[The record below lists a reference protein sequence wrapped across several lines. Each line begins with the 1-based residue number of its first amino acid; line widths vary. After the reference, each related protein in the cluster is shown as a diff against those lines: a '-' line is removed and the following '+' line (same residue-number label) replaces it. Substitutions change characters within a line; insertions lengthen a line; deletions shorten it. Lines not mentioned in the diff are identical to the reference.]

1 MEAVQVTRPP
11 ERELY
16 QRMWENPIYRE
27 VAPGERSVAQFLKQA
42 RPRKGA
48 TVIDFGC
55 GTGRASLLMA
65 LPPPVGGSL
74 NVTML
79 DFTDNSLDD
88 DIRDML
94 PHQADVLR
102 FHQADLTEKIQHKAS
117 YGFCT
122 DVMEHIPPEDV
133 GKVLD
138 NILMAAPHV
147 FFSISTEEDNCGK
160 LIGHPLHLTVRPYEW
175 WLEQFRKR
183 ECLIH
188 WSAETLGECAFYV
201 SAWTAST
208 SFYEKGELNV
218 TEECIRKNIAHNV
231 VQGWKQCTPHEI
243 NNMECII
250 LGGGPSLKD
259 HLDEI
264 KELRKD
270 PNVKLITMN
279 GTYNWALEN
288 GLKPSAQV
296 IVDARL
302 HNARFVKPVIADCVY
317 LIASQCDPLVLEGLP
332 KDMTYLWHTGGEKF
346 KELYDPAY
354 DKQWMSIM
362 GGTTVLLRTIPLL
375 RTLGYHRFHLFGC
388 DSCVTEKEHHAY
400 EQKEND
406 KEPVVRTILSKD
418 GVPTGREFYTTGW
431 QVVQA
436 HEFLELS
443 QFVWDDIDMQVHG
456 DGLLAYIL
464 RTGAELS
471 MDEKE

>member
-1 MEAVQVTRPP
+1 MEKASVARPP
-11 ERELY
+11 EREIY
-16 QRMWENPIYRE
+16 ERMWAHPGYRK
-27 VAPGERSVAQFLKQA
+27 VAPGERSVEQFMRQA

-65 LPPPVGGSL
+65 LPPPVGGSM

-79 DFTDNSLDD
+79 DFADNSLDD

-102 FHQADLTEKIQHKAS
+102 FHQADLTEKIQHKAA

-147 FFSISTEEDNCGK
+147 FFSISTTEDGCGI
-160 LIGHPLHLTVRPYEW
+160 LVGHPLHLTVKPYEW

-188 WSAETLGECAFYV
+188 WSAESSGECAFYV
-201 SAWTAST
+201 SAWTPAIE
-208 SFYEKGELNV
+208 FHAKGELNV
-218 TEECIRKNIAHNV
+218 AEEGIRKNIAHNLT
-231 VQGWKQCTPHEI
+231 QGWKQCTPHST
-243 NNMECII
+243 NDMECII
-250 LGGGPSLKD
+250 LGGGPSLNT

-264 KELRKD
+264 KELRKN

-279 GTYNWALEN
+279 GSYHWAQAN
-288 GLKPSAQV
+288 GLKPSATV
-296 IVDARL
+296 IVDAQP
-302 HNARFVKPVIADCVY
+302 HNARFAKPVIDDCVY
-317 LIASQCDPLVLEGLP
+317 LISSQCDPSVLEGLP
-332 KDMTYLWHTGGEKF
+332 HDMTYLWHVGGEKF
-346 KELYDPAY
+346 KDLYDPAY
-354 DKQWMSIM
+354 CKQWWTVL

-375 RTLGYHRFHLFGC
+375 RMLGYRKFHLFGC
-388 DSCVTEKEHHAY
+388 DSCVSEKEHHAY

-406 KEPVVRTILSKD
+406 KEFVLRTVLSVK
-418 GVPTGREFYTTGW
+418 GEPTGREFYTTGW
-431 QVVQA
+431 QIVQA
-436 HEFLELS
+436 HEFMGLV
-443 QFVWDDIDMQVHG
+443 QFMCEDIDMQVYG

-464 RTGAELS
+464 RTGAEFTTE
-471 MDEKE
+471 EKE